1 MLQPKKVK
9 YRLAMR
15 GVMKGKSTRGN
26 TMVYGEYGLKSL
38 AYEWLS
44 AKQIEAARKTISSF
58 TKKGGKFWIRVFPHK
73 PITLKPP
80 EVRMGGGK
88 AAVDHYASVVKPGTI
103 IFEISGVSRETAA
116 EAFRIASSKLPFRTS
131 FVAEGQL

>member
-15 GVMKGKSTRGN
+15 GVMKGNSSRGN
-26 TMVYGEYGLKSL
+26 TLSFGQYGLKTLSL
-38 AYEWLS
+38 GLLS
-44 AKQIEAARKTISSF
+44 ARQIEAARKTISSY

-88 AAVDHYASVVKPGTI
+88 AAVDHYSAVVKPGTV
-103 IFEISGVSRETAA
+103 IFELSGLPRELAK
-116 EAFRIASSKLPFRTS
+116 EAFKVASSKLPFRTL
-131 FVAEGQL
+131 FIEEGNV

>member
-15 GVMKGKSTRGN
+15 GVMKGNSSRGN
-26 TMVYGEYGLKSL
+26 SLAFGQFGLKALSL
-38 AYEWLS
+38 GLLS
-44 AKQIEAARKTISSF
+44 ARQIEAARKTISSY

-88 AAVDHYASVVKPGTI
+88 AAVDHYSAVVKPGTV
-103 IFEISGVSRETAA
+103 IFELSGLPRETAA
-116 EAFRIASSKLPFRTS
+116 EAFKVASSKLPFRTL
-131 FVAEGQL
+131 FIEEGRL

>member
-15 GVMKGKSTRGN
+15 GVMKGKSAG
-26 TMVYGEYGLKSL
+26 VGSLEFGYYGPKSL
-38 AYEWLS
+38 SLAWLS
-44 AKQIEAARKTISSF
+44 ARQIEAARKTISSF
-58 TKKGGKFWIRVFPHK
+58 TKKGGKLWIRVFPHK

-88 AAVDHYASVVKPGTI
+88 AGVDHYAAVVKPGTG
-103 IFEISGVSRETAA
+103 IFEVSGLT
-116 EAFRIASSKLPFRTS
+116 LN
-131 FVAEGQL
+131 